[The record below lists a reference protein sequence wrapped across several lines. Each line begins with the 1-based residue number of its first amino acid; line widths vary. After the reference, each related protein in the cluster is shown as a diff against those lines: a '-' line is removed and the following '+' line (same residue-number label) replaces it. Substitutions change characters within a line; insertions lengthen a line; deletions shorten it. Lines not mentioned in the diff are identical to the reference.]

1 MLRKWN
7 RILAYL
13 LAVALIASTFHS
25 DFATIRVYADG
36 DENVETPADPA
47 PTEEPVVEPTSQPE
61 ETPPETPSDPG
72 NGNGENGAP
81 EDPQPNPENPE
92 PAPENPE
99 PAPENPDPA
108 PTNPEGADP
117 LNPET
122 PAAPVE
128 PAIENPEAPV
138 DPEAIPEEKK
148 DSEIPEE
155 KEKEGEFISIS
166 YVAGDGGSVDPSS
179 EKVEKDGEA
188 KGSTASAAD
197 GYEFVNWTMDGNI
210 VSTSNTFVPGKDQI
224 VEGASFTANF
234 RSLIPEEKFVT
245 VSYSAQLGGRV
256 TKTSETININDEDAR
271 FEGATASPVNKYY
284 QFTAWIDGNGNPVS
298 TESTFV
304 PSDIYADASYTAC
317 FEKLSN
323 MPAQDFTG
331 SAGGMNVS
339 VSADEGIFPEGT
351 TMTVTAIG
359 DDEAMAAATDAL
371 GDNVKSAKG
380 VDITFRN
387 AEGEEVEPANAKY
400 VHVSISIADSLEG
413 ESFSVVHKDDN
424 DNVSVVSSANE
435 SGAEFDANS
444 FSVYIVAGEGQEDPE
459 AVATR
464 TYNFYASKSDSTP
477 LNTQTVKEGETVY
490 TPAITSLT
498 QDQEFFG
505 WYREVGTNKIAIDF
519 SQPATDVQPQEVFNC
534 YADIETT
541 YYVTMVGPD
550 EEIVQVKKKTVK
562 DGGDTNVTLTD
573 VSVTPDSAEKVF
585 KGWTTVKNKPTP
597 DTRPIV
603 TYVDAAVDKTVYAVI
618 VSGHWIRFDE
628 NDGGAGGGA
637 SYTGPV
643 AVMEGEYPIE
653 SKPANPSRP
662 GYEFGGWYKQANG
675 QDGGVVESSAFSW
688 DEYLN
693 ADVTLYAKWTAST
706 TTNYTVV
713 IWQQQIE
720 DASAYDYV
728 ESHTVTGTTNATITN
743 NMLRTYTNN
752 PATGFQYNS
761 DKKRIVYGS
770 DEKPTTVIRAKGDT
784 VVNLYFDRKTYT
796 LTFKNGNSTV
806 KTITARYGENI
817 ESNFPIKVGNTTY
830 DNSWEVT
837 SNSQTYEKGL
847 LIVVIDKMPAE
858 NITFKKV
865 SNSYY
870 TQIMNYY
877 LEAVEGESYTH
888 SYGGLHFNLY
898 KTATAHYGGV
908 TYDEDF
914 MLFEG
919 FDRYGSNPEFRNG
932 SALVNQSGTINF
944 YYKRVTK
951 RIDFKDNY
959 NGITSDVPGVDSSF
973 SSIQY
978 GKNLSSYKSLAP
990 ALPDRE
996 GCEFIGWYED
1006 LNGNAPF
1013 NWNSTMPNANKVL
1026 YAHYEKV
1033 QYHVHLNPNG
1043 GTLTDGQIEDFDLD
1057 YGEIISKSSLD
1068 KTTKTGEEL
1077 VGWFDD
1083 STGFAY
1089 GYGAVTSNVNLT
1101 AKWRSPG
1108 TVNVK
1113 YYAGDFGSN
1122 PPVDNYDY
1130 YKNSTVIVKGAPAS
1144 IAEGYTFICWK
1155 VNGVGDPLYP
1165 NNSFDIDTT
1174 IISGNEVKLIA
1185 VYEKKGAGG
1194 TSTEKTTVTYVP
1206 NGGTGE
1212 AKTLTYRK
1220 NEAFNALTLADSG
1233 FSRSG
1238 YTFLGWAKSAD
1249 ATTAWVTEGT
1259 RIAADNLPDP
1269 DHNILY
1275 AVWKQDIKV
1284 TVTITGNTDT
1294 VTYNG
1299 SEQSVKGYS
1308 VAIAYSANGSPIE
1321 SSGYSESDFT
1331 FSGEAVAKGTN
1342 KGTYQMGLA
1351 PSQFT
1356 NNNTNFAEVE
1366 FVVNDGWLKINAKT
1380 AAVTITGNKES
1391 ADYDGTEHTA
1401 SGYTATGDGIDQ
1413 SKVVYAGNAVA
1424 KQTDVGTKAMGLS
1437 VEKFSYSD
1445 PNIEVTFTLAS
1456 DGSMTIKPIN
1466 VTVNIVGHHNST
1478 AYDGQMHSVSGYEV
1492 EIQNSLYK
1500 EADFEFSGTAYAER
1514 KLQGT
1519 TNMDLA
1525 ASQFTNKNSNFGIVT
1540 FNVTD
1545 GYQEITRKGS
1555 VVVTITGHHDTK
1567 VYDGQSHSV
1576 SGYDV
1581 EISSDLYK
1589 ETDFTF
1595 SGDKAAERTDAGK
1608 TVMGL
1613 KPEQFTNTNDNFTDV
1628 IFNVTDGYMEI
1639 TPINVTVNIIG
1650 KKGEKSYNGSEQS
1663 VTGYTVGEISSSLYK
1678 ETYFTFSG
1686 DATAKGTN
1694 KGTYP
1699 MGLSATQFTNT
1710 NPNFGTVTFAI
1721 DDGSLVITAVTAT
1734 AKIIGHNN
1742 TTDYDGQLH
1751 TVTGYDVE
1759 LPAGSLLKKE
1769 DVKFGGTEAKAER
1782 TDAGTT
1788 KMGLTPAMFSVE
1800 NANFSSVTFT
1810 VEDGYQTVNPI
1821 DVTVTIEGHKD
1832 SVTYDGNPH
1841 TVSGYDVK
1849 SISSSLYTTA
1859 DFTFNGPDSITQTNA
1874 GTYPMGLAASQ
1885 FTNTN
1890 SNFKTVTFSV
1900 TDGELKISPI
1910 DGVTV
1915 TIIGNTAKVDYKGT
1929 EQSVTGYSVAFSNSK
1944 YTEADF
1950 AVAGTAKVSG
1960 TDAGTYAMGLAAD
1973 KFTNTNSNFTNV
1985 TFDVTDGSLVIEPI
1999 SVTVTVVG
2007 RNDTKTYD
2015 GNSHTVSGIDYEY
2028 SNTLYKRDDFNYSGN
2043 QQATRTDEGTTYMGI
2058 DETKFKNVNNNFKN
2072 VKFNVTDGFMKIVP
2086 KGKVVVTITGKKA
2099 TVDYNG
2105 TEQKVEGYTVAIS
2118 DPLYKEAD
2126 FSYTGEAVAKGTD
2139 AGTYDTAIDKTK
2151 FTNNNSNF
2159 KDVTFEVVQGALT
2172 INPIAMKITVTGNN
2186 DTLKYTG
2193 AEQKAQGFVA
2203 TSDSTFFDQTK
2214 VKYSG
2219 TAEAKGTD
2227 VGTYNMELD
2236 VTKFSYNDPNFT
2248 GVTFAIDA
2256 DGFLIIDPADVTV
2269 TITGNEASFDYNGKE
2284 QVVTGYKATTEST
2297 IYDVS
2302 KVGNTGEAKAA
2313 GTLVGD
2319 YKMNLTAGQ
2328 FTNSDANFNVTFNI
2342 NDGVLH
2348 IKDRADKYI
2357 IIAKTDNVIKEYT
2370 GETYTGFDYGVAGG
2384 KKVSQGQNTVA
2395 RIVEFISGILSPIKA
2410 SADDGTPSDKSVTID
2425 GVQYFVSG
2433 LSVDGSGRE
2442 VGTYPLHI
2450 VGTMVVKDAAGNDV
2464 SGQFTLQLDEG
2475 TLEITKRNI
2484 VVTSGSA
2491 EKTYDGTALTSSIIT
2506 TDRNWA
2512 TGDTVGYNITG
2523 QQIEVGSSKNT
2534 FTIVAGAGT
2543 DLDKNY
2549 NITKVEGDLKVNQNV
2564 TPPTPGGGGDPTP
2577 GGGGDPTPG
2586 GGGDPTPGGGGT
2598 PTTTD
2603 PTPATPT
2610 TPVVTILDAPTAT
2623 APTAPVAP
2631 VVDAAVLG
2639 ATRQK
2644 QGGAVLGARRARTD
2658 DATNTIPRVF
2668 AIIAA
2673 AAILAALLASFRR
2686 KEEEQ

>member
-7 RILAYL
+7 RFLAFL
-13 LAVALIASTFHS
+13 LALALIATTFHS
-25 DFATIRVYADG
+25 DLASIRVYADG
-36 DENVETPADPA
+36 DETVDTPADTPA
-47 PTEEPVVEPTSQPE
+47 QTEEPAAEPEPE
-61 ETPPETPSDPG
+61 PVGNPEQSESTYDEPAPADPQTPVDEPNPGNDDPAPAEPETPVDP
-72 NGNGENGAP
+72 
-81 EDPQPNPENPE
+81 PQSE
-92 PAPENPE
+92 PTVDEAT
-99 PAPENPDPA
+99 AGITDPA
-108 PTNPEGADP
+108 DLPDEGEGKEKENTENEDDD
-117 LNPET
+117 
-122 PAAPVE
+122 AATLASSIIEVE
-128 PAIENPEAPV
+128 ELDDAA
-138 DPEAIPEEKK
+138 ALGSSEE
-148 DSEIPEE
+148 EE
-155 KEKEGEFISIS
+155 KE
-166 YVAGDGGSVDPSS
+166 
-179 EKVEKDGEA
+179 
-188 KGSTASAAD
+188 
-197 GYEFVNWTMDGNI
+197 
-210 VSTSNTFVPGKDQI
+210 
-224 VEGASFTANF
+224 
-234 RSLIPEEKFVT
+234 EEKELEEKLVT
-245 VSYSAQLGGRV
+245 VTYSAQLGGRV
-256 TKTSETININDEDAR
+256 SKASETIDINDKNAK
-271 FEGATASPVNKYY
+271 FEGSTASAVNQYY
-284 QFTAWIDGNGNPVS
+284 QFMAWVDKNGNTVS
-298 TESTFV
+298 TEATFV
-304 PSDIYADASYTAC
+304 PAEVEEDTSFTAT

-323 MPAQDFTG
+323 MPAQDFSG

-339 VSADEGIFPEGT
+339 VSADDGVFPEGT

-424 DNVSVVSSANE
+424 DNVSVVGSASE

-477 LNTQTVKEGETVY
+477 LNTQTVKEGETIY
-490 TPAITSLT
+490 TPGIPSLT

-573 VSVTPDSAEKVF
+573 VYVTPDSAEKVF

-628 NDGGAGGGA
+628 NDGGSGGGA

-643 AVMEGEYPIE
+643 AVMEGEYPID

-675 QDGGVVESSAFSW
+675 QDGGVVESSVFSW
-688 DEYLN
+688 NEYLN
-693 ADVTLYAKWTAST
+693 ADVTLYAKWTAAT

-720 DASAYDYV
+720 NASAYDYV
-728 ESHTVTGTTNATITN
+728 ESHTVTGTTNATITDD
-743 NMLRTYTNN
+743 MLRTYTNN

-770 DEKPTTVIRAKGDT
+770 DEKTTTVIRAKGDT
-784 VVNLYFDRKTYT
+784 VVNLYFDRKTFT

-858 NITFKKV
+858 NITFKKH
-865 SNSYY
+865 SNSNY

-898 KTATAHYGGV
+898 KTATAHYGAV

-914 MLFEG
+914 ILFEG
-919 FDRYGSNPEFRNG
+919 FDRFGSNPSFNSSGR
-932 SALVNQSGTINF
+932 ALVNQSGTINF

-990 ALPDRE
+990 TLPDRE
-996 GCEFIGWYED
+996 GCEFKGWYED
-1006 LNGNAPF
+1006 LNGNVPF

-1043 GTLTDGQIEDFDLD
+1043 GTLTDGQEEDFDLD
-1057 YGEIISKSSLD
+1057 YGDIISKSSLD
-1068 KTTKTGEEL
+1068 KTTKTGYEL

-1185 VYEKKGAGG
+1185 IYEKKGAGG
-1194 TSTEKTTVTYVP
+1194 TSTENTTVTYVP

-1212 AKTLTYRK
+1212 AKTFTYRK

-1259 RIAADNLPDP
+1259 LIAADNLPDP

-1294 VTYNG
+1294 VNYNG
-1299 SEQSVKGYS
+1299 SEQSVTGYS

-1321 SSGYSESDFT
+1321 GGGYSESDFT

-1356 NNNTNFAEVE
+1356 NNNTNFAEVV

-1380 AAVTITGNKES
+1380 AAVTITGIKKS

-1401 SGYTATGDGIDQ
+1401 SGYTVSGDSIDE
-1413 SKVVYAGNAVA
+1413 SKIVYDGEAIA
-1424 KQTDVGTKAMGLS
+1424 KQTNVGTKVMGLS
-1437 VEKFSYSD
+1437 AEKFSYSD
-1445 PNIEVTFTLAS
+1445 PNITVTFTVAS

-1519 TNMDLA
+1519 TNMGLA

-1595 SGDKAAERTDAGK
+1595 SGDKVAERTDAGK

-1628 IFNVTDGYMEI
+1628 TFNVVTDGYMEI

-1650 KKGEKSYNGSEQS
+1650 NKGEKSYNGSEQS

-1678 ETYFTFSG
+1678 KTDFTFSG

-1759 LPAGSLLKKE
+1759 LPEGSLLTTADIKIN
-1769 DVKFGGTEAKAER
+1769 GSASASR

-1788 KMGLTPAMFSVE
+1788 NMGLTPEMFSVE

-1915 TIIGNTAKVDYKGT
+1915 TIKGNTAKVDYKGT

-1950 AVAGTAKVSG
+1950 TVAGTAKASG

-2015 GNSHTVSGIDYEY
+2015 GNSHTVAGIDYEY
-2028 SNTLYKRDDFNYSGN
+2028 SNTLYKRNDFNYSGN

-2058 DETKFKNVNNNFKN
+2058 DETKFTNVNNNFKN

-2256 DGFLIIDPADVTV
+2256 DGFLIIDPAEITV
-2269 TITGNEASFDYNGKE
+2269 KITGKEDTLEYNGKE
-2284 QVVTGYKATTEST
+2284 QEITGYTATTEST
-2297 IYDVS
+2297 LYDVS
-2302 KVGNTGEAKAA
+2302 KVTMTGEAKAK
-2313 GTLVGD
+2313 GKYVGD
-2319 YKMNLTAGQ
+2319 YNMGLTASQ
-2328 FTNSDANFNVTFNI
+2328 FAANDDNFTVTFDI
-2342 NDGVLH
+2342 ADGILH
-2348 IKDRADKYI
+2348 IVDRTEKYI
-2357 IIAKTDNVIKEYT
+2357 ITATTNNVEREYS
-2370 GETYTGFDYGVAGG
+2370 GEVYSGFGFSVAGG
-2384 KKVSQGQNTVA
+2384 KKVNQEGNA
-2395 RIVEFISGILSPIKA
+2395 IVNIVNFISGILRPIKA
-2410 SADDGTPSDKSVTID
+2410 SADDGSTSDPTVNVD
-2425 GVQYFVSG
+2425 GVTYTVTG
-2433 LSVDGSGRE
+2433 LYVDASGRD
-2442 VGTYPLHI
+2442 VGTYPLTI
-2450 VGTMVVKDAAGNDV
+2450 KGSMVVLDEDGQDV
-2464 SGQFTLQLDEG
+2464 TGQFTLEVNEG
-2475 TLEITKRNI
+2475 NLEITKRHI
-2484 VVTSGSA
+2484 TVTSGSA
-2491 EKTYDGTALTSSIIT
+2491 TKPYDGNPLTSSVIT
-2506 TDRNWA
+2506 TDKSWG
-2512 TGDTVGYNITG
+2512 TGDAVGFNITG
-2523 QQIEVGSSKNT
+2523 SQTEQGTSKNT
-2534 FTIVAGAGT
+2534 FTLVPAAGT
-2543 DLDKNY
+2543 DLEKNY
-2549 NITKVEGDLKVNQNV
+2549 IVDTVFGDLTVTQQV
-2564 TPPTPGGGGDPTP
+2564 TPPGPGTGTDPTP
-2577 GGGGDPTPG
+2577 GDDPTP
-2586 GGGDPTPGGGGT
+2586 PG
-2598 PTTTD
+2598 PTD
-2603 PTPATPT
+2603 PTPTE
-2610 TPVVTILDAPTAT
+2610 TPVATILDDLTPLAPA
-2623 APTAPVAP
+2623 APIAPVL
-2631 VVDAAVLG
+2631 DAAVLG

-2644 QGGAVLGARRARTD
+2644 SGAAVLGARRARTE

-2673 AAILAALLASFRR
+2673 AAILAALLASFRK

>member
-72 NGNGENGAP
+72 NGNEGNGAP

-92 PAPENPE
+92 PAPENTDPE
-99 PAPENPDPA
+99 PA
-108 PTNPEGADP
+108 NPEGADP

-128 PAIENPEAPV
+128 PAIEDPEAPV

-148 DSEIPEE
+148 DPEIPEE

-387 AEGEEVEPANAKY
+387 AEGEDVEPANAKY

-424 DNVSVVSSANE
+424 DNVSVVGSASE

-490 TPAITSLT
+490 TPAIPSLT

-550 EEIVQVKKKTVK
+550 EEIVQVKKKKVK

-618 VSGHWIRFDE
+618 VNGHWIRFDE
-628 NDGGAGGGA
+628 NDGGSGGGA

-643 AVMEGEYPIE
+643 AVMEGEYPID
-653 SKPANPSRP
+653 SIPANPSRP

-675 QDGGVVESSAFSW
+675 QDGGVVESSKFNW
-688 DEYLN
+688 NDYLT
-693 ADVTLYAKWTAST
+693 ADVTLYAKWIAST

-796 LTFKNGNSTV
+796 LTFRNKKDTSNIA
-806 KTITARYGENI
+806 TITARYEENILDKFPIKSNNGTVYPGSWTVQSGSTFTQGTRVDYIEKMPGENI
-817 ESNFPIKVGNTTY
+817 KFTYYGNSGSYDAVFNYYVEALSTDSVTTTVDGINFTLRNTRTLKFASYTYSTINEEFVEIEGFTRFKSDPPY
-830 DNSWEVT
+830 DN
-837 SNSQTYEKGL
+837 NGHAL
-847 LIVVIDKMPAE
+847 
-858 NITFKKV
+858 
-865 SNSYY
+865 
-870 TQIMNYY
+870 
-877 LEAVEGESYTH
+877 
-888 SYGGLHFNLY
+888 YGGGTMNL
-898 KTATAHYGGV
+898 
-908 TYDEDF
+908 
-914 MLFEG
+914 
-919 FDRYGSNPEFRNG
+919 
-932 SALVNQSGTINF
+932 
-944 YYKRVTK
+944 YYKRNKHT
-951 RIDFKDNY
+951 IDFKDNY
-959 NGITSDVPGVDSSF
+959 NGITSAVSGVDSRF
-973 SSIQY
+973 SKVPFGES
-978 GKNLSSYKSLAP
+978 LSGYKSLAP
-990 ALPDRE
+990 ALPDRV
-996 GCEFIGWYED
+996 GCEFKGWYED

-1113 YYAGDFGSN
+1113 YDAGDFGSN

-1185 VYEKKGAGG
+1185 IYEKKGAGG
-1194 TSTEKTTVTYVP
+1194 TSTENTTVTYVP

-1212 AKTLTYRK
+1212 AKPFTYRK

-1342 KGTYQMGLA
+1342 KGTYPMGLA
-1351 PSQFT
+1351 KSQFT

-1391 ADYDGTEHTA
+1391 ADYDGTEHIA

-1413 SKVVYAGNAVA
+1413 SKVVYAGDAVA

-1678 ETYFTFSG
+1678 KTDFTFSG

-1759 LPAGSLLKKE
+1759 LPAGSLLKE
-1769 DVKFGGTEAKAER
+1769 NDVKFVGTEAKAER

-1915 TIIGNTAKVDYKGT
+1915 TIKGNTAKVDYKGT
-1929 EQSVTGYSVAFSNSK
+1929 EQSVTGYDVSISNSK

-1950 AVAGTAKVSG
+1950 TFTGPAKASG
-1960 TDAGTYAMGLAAD
+1960 TNAGTYPMGLAKE
-1973 KFTNTNSNFTNV
+1973 KFANTNNNFTNV
-1985 TFDVTDGSLVIEPI
+1985 EFEVTDGSLVIEPI

-2058 DETKFKNVNNNFKN
+2058 DETKFTNVNDNFKN

-2506 TDRNWA
+2506 TDRDWA

-2564 TPPTPGGGGDPTP
+2564 TPPTPGGGGDPTT

>member
-72 NGNGENGAP
+72 NGNEGNGAP

-92 PAPENPE
+92 PAPENTDPE
-99 PAPENPDPA
+99 PA
-108 PTNPEGADP
+108 NPEGADP

-128 PAIENPEAPV
+128 PAIEDPEAPV

-148 DSEIPEE
+148 DPEIPEE

-387 AEGEEVEPANAKY
+387 AEGEDVEPANAKY

-424 DNVSVVSSANE
+424 DNVSVVGSASE

-490 TPAITSLT
+490 TPAIPSLT

-550 EEIVQVKKKTVK
+550 EEIVQVKKKKVK

-618 VSGHWIRFDE
+618 VNGHWIRFDE
-628 NDGGAGGGA
+628 NDGGSGGGA

-643 AVMEGEYPIE
+643 AVMEGEYPID
-653 SKPANPSRP
+653 SIPANPSRP

-675 QDGGVVESSAFSW
+675 QDGGVVESSKFNW
-688 DEYLN
+688 NDYLT
-693 ADVTLYAKWTAST
+693 ADVTLYAKWIAST

-796 LTFKNGNSTV
+796 LTFRNKKDTSNIA
-806 KTITARYGENI
+806 TITARYEENILDKFPIKSNNGTVYPGSWTVQSGSTFTQGTRVDYIEKMPGENI
-817 ESNFPIKVGNTTY
+817 KFTYYGNSGSYDAVFNYYVEALSTDSVTTTVDGINFTLRNTRTLKFASYTYSTINEEFVEIEGFTRFKSDPPY
-830 DNSWEVT
+830 DN
-837 SNSQTYEKGL
+837 NGHAL
-847 LIVVIDKMPAE
+847 
-858 NITFKKV
+858 
-865 SNSYY
+865 
-870 TQIMNYY
+870 
-877 LEAVEGESYTH
+877 
-888 SYGGLHFNLY
+888 YGGGTMNL
-898 KTATAHYGGV
+898 
-908 TYDEDF
+908 
-914 MLFEG
+914 
-919 FDRYGSNPEFRNG
+919 
-932 SALVNQSGTINF
+932 
-944 YYKRVTK
+944 YYKRNKHT
-951 RIDFKDNY
+951 IDFKDNY
-959 NGITSDVPGVDSSF
+959 NGITSAVSGVDSRF
-973 SSIQY
+973 SKVPFGES
-978 GKNLSSYKSLAP
+978 LSGYKSLAP
-990 ALPDRE
+990 ALPDRV
-996 GCEFIGWYED
+996 GCEFKGWYED

-1113 YYAGDFGSN
+1113 YDAGDFGSN

-1185 VYEKKGAGG
+1185 IYEKKGAGG
-1194 TSTEKTTVTYVP
+1194 TSTENTTVTYVP

-1212 AKTLTYRK
+1212 AKPFTYRK

-1342 KGTYQMGLA
+1342 KGTYPMGLA
-1351 PSQFT
+1351 KSQFT

-1391 ADYDGTEHTA
+1391 ADYDGTEHIA

-1413 SKVVYAGNAVA
+1413 SKVVYAGDAVA

-1608 TVMGL
+1608 TFMGL

-1759 LPAGSLLKKE
+1759 LPAGSLLKE
-1769 DVKFGGTEAKAER
+1769 NDVKFVGTEAKAER

-1915 TIIGNTAKVDYKGT
+1915 TIKGNTAKVDYKGT
-1929 EQSVTGYSVAFSNSK
+1929 EQSVTGYDVSISNSK

-1950 AVAGTAKVSG
+1950 TFTGPAKASG
-1960 TDAGTYAMGLAAD
+1960 TDAGTYPMGLAKE
-1973 KFTNTNSNFTNV
+1973 KFANTNSNFTNV
-1985 TFDVTDGSLVIEPI
+1985 TFEVTDGSLVIEPI

-2058 DETKFKNVNNNFKN
+2058 DETKFTNVNDNFKN

-2506 TDRNWA
+2506 TDRDWA

-2564 TPPTPGGGGDPTP
+2564 TPPTP

>member
-1 MLRKWN
+1 
-7 RILAYL
+7 
-13 LAVALIASTFHS
+13 
-25 DFATIRVYADG
+25 
-36 DENVETPADPA
+36 
-47 PTEEPVVEPTSQPE
+47 
-61 ETPPETPSDPG
+61 
-72 NGNGENGAP
+72 
-81 EDPQPNPENPE
+81 
-92 PAPENPE
+92 
-99 PAPENPDPA
+99 
-108 PTNPEGADP
+108 
-117 LNPET
+117 
-122 PAAPVE
+122 
-128 PAIENPEAPV
+128 
-138 DPEAIPEEKK
+138 
-148 DSEIPEE
+148 
-155 KEKEGEFISIS
+155 
-166 YVAGDGGSVDPSS
+166 
-179 EKVEKDGEA
+179 
-188 KGSTASAAD
+188 
-197 GYEFVNWTMDGNI
+197 
-210 VSTSNTFVPGKDQI
+210 
-224 VEGASFTANF
+224 
-234 RSLIPEEKFVT
+234 
-245 VSYSAQLGGRV
+245 
-256 TKTSETININDEDAR
+256 
-271 FEGATASPVNKYY
+271 
-284 QFTAWIDGNGNPVS
+284 
-298 TESTFV
+298 
-304 PSDIYADASYTAC
+304 
-317 FEKLSN
+317 
-323 MPAQDFTG
+323 
-331 SAGGMNVS
+331 
-339 VSADEGIFPEGT
+339 
-351 TMTVTAIG
+351 
-359 DDEAMAAATDAL
+359 
-371 GDNVKSAKG
+371 
-380 VDITFRN
+380 
-387 AEGEEVEPANAKY
+387 
-400 VHVSISIADSLEG
+400 
-413 ESFSVVHKDDN
+413 
-424 DNVSVVSSANE
+424 
-435 SGAEFDANS
+435 
-444 FSVYIVAGEGQEDPE
+444 
-459 AVATR
+459 
-464 TYNFYASKSDSTP
+464 
-477 LNTQTVKEGETVY
+477 
-490 TPAITSLT
+490 
-498 QDQEFFG
+498 
-505 WYREVGTNKIAIDF
+505 
-519 SQPATDVQPQEVFNC
+519 
-534 YADIETT
+534 
-541 YYVTMVGPD
+541 
-550 EEIVQVKKKTVK
+550 
-562 DGGDTNVTLTD
+562 
-573 VSVTPDSAEKVF
+573 
-585 KGWTTVKNKPTP
+585 
-597 DTRPIV
+597 
-603 TYVDAAVDKTVYAVI
+603 
-618 VSGHWIRFDE
+618 
-628 NDGGAGGGA
+628 
-637 SYTGPV
+637 
-643 AVMEGEYPIE
+643 
-653 SKPANPSRP
+653 
-662 GYEFGGWYKQANG
+662 
-675 QDGGVVESSAFSW
+675 
-688 DEYLN
+688 
-693 ADVTLYAKWTAST
+693 
-706 TTNYTVV
+706 
-713 IWQQQIE
+713 
-720 DASAYDYV
+720 
-728 ESHTVTGTTNATITN
+728 
-743 NMLRTYTNN
+743 
-752 PATGFQYNS
+752 
-761 DKKRIVYGS
+761 
-770 DEKPTTVIRAKGDT
+770 
-784 VVNLYFDRKTYT
+784 
-796 LTFKNGNSTV
+796 
-806 KTITARYGENI
+806 
-817 ESNFPIKVGNTTY
+817 
-830 DNSWEVT
+830 
-837 SNSQTYEKGL
+837 
-847 LIVVIDKMPAE
+847 
-858 NITFKKV
+858 
-865 SNSYY
+865 
-870 TQIMNYY
+870 
-877 LEAVEGESYTH
+877 
-888 SYGGLHFNLY
+888 
-898 KTATAHYGGV
+898 
-908 TYDEDF
+908 
-914 MLFEG
+914 
-919 FDRYGSNPEFRNG
+919 
-932 SALVNQSGTINF
+932 
-944 YYKRVTK
+944 
-951 RIDFKDNY
+951 
-959 NGITSDVPGVDSSF
+959 
-973 SSIQY
+973 
-978 GKNLSSYKSLAP
+978 
-990 ALPDRE
+990 
-996 GCEFIGWYED
+996 
-1006 LNGNAPF
+1006 
-1013 NWNSTMPNANKVL
+1013 
-1026 YAHYEKV
+1026 
-1033 QYHVHLNPNG
+1033 
-1043 GTLTDGQIEDFDLD
+1043 
-1057 YGEIISKSSLD
+1057 
-1068 KTTKTGEEL
+1068 
-1077 VGWFDD
+1077 
-1083 STGFAY
+1083 
-1089 GYGAVTSNVNLT
+1089 
-1101 AKWRSPG
+1101 
-1108 TVNVK
+1108 
-1113 YYAGDFGSN
+1113 
-1122 PPVDNYDY
+1122 
-1130 YKNSTVIVKGAPAS
+1130 
-1144 IAEGYTFICWK
+1144 
-1155 VNGVGDPLYP
+1155 
-1165 NNSFDIDTT
+1165 
-1174 IISGNEVKLIA
+1174 
-1185 VYEKKGAGG
+1185 
-1194 TSTEKTTVTYVP
+1194 
-1206 NGGTGE
+1206 
-1212 AKTLTYRK
+1212 
-1220 NEAFNALTLADSG
+1220 
-1233 FSRSG
+1233 
-1238 YTFLGWAKSAD
+1238 
-1249 ATTAWVTEGT
+1249 
-1259 RIAADNLPDP
+1259 
-1269 DHNILY
+1269 
-1275 AVWKQDIKV
+1275 
-1284 TVTITGNTDT
+1284 
-1294 VTYNG
+1294 
-1299 SEQSVKGYS
+1299 
-1308 VAIAYSANGSPIE
+1308 
-1321 SSGYSESDFT
+1321 
-1331 FSGEAVAKGTN
+1331 
-1342 KGTYQMGLA
+1342 MGLA

-1356 NNNTNFAEVE
+1356 NNNTNFAEVV

-1401 SGYTATGDGIDQ
+1401 SGYIATGDGIDQ
-1413 SKVVYAGNAVA
+1413 SKVVYAGDAVA

-1445 PNIEVTFTLAS
+1445 PNITVTFTLAS

-1519 TNMDLA
+1519 TNMRLA

-1595 SGDKAAERTDAGK
+1595 SGDKVAARTDAGK
-1608 TVMGL
+1608 TFMGL

-1628 IFNVTDGYMEI
+1628 TFNVVTDGYMEI

-1742 TTDYDGQLH
+1742 TNDYDGQLH

-1759 LPAGSLLKKE
+1759 LPAGSLLKE
-1769 DVKFGGTEAKAER
+1769 NDVKFVGTEAKAER

-1915 TIIGNTAKVDYKGT
+1915 TIKGNTAKVDYKGT
-1929 EQSVTGYSVAFSNSK
+1929 EQSVTGYDVSISNSK

-1950 AVAGTAKVSG
+1950 TFTGPAKASGTA
-1960 TDAGTYAMGLAAD
+1960 AGTYPMGLAKE
-1973 KFTNTNSNFTNV
+1973 KFANTNSNFTNV

-2015 GNSHTVSGIDYEY
+2015 GNSHTVTGIDYEY

-2058 DETKFKNVNNNFKN
+2058 DETKFTNVNNNFKD
-2072 VKFNVTDGFMKIVP
+2072 VTFNVTDGFMKIVP

-2159 KDVTFEVVQGALT
+2159 KDVTFKVVQGALK

-2506 TDRNWA
+2506 TDRDWA

-2564 TPPTPGGGGDPTP
+2564 TPPTPPTP

-2623 APTAPVAP
+2623 ADTVPVAP
-2631 VVDAAVLG
+2631 IVDAAVLG

-2658 DATNTIPRVF
+2658 DATTTIPRVF

-2673 AAILAALLASFRR
+2673 AAILAALLATFKK